1 MADEIVKYSDKDNT
15 VTGIKVGDIFTV
27 TIIIQKN
34 GENYTIESQTVEVVR
49 RGSQNPILNIDLYPP
64 PVTTTDNNVGITHEE
79 VASNHLGGSSAN
91 VYSNEVYQLPKMKR
105 KIKQVYN
112 KTLSRKKHPSIVR
125 G

>member
-49 RGSQNPILNIDLYPP
+49 RGSQNPILKIALSPP
-64 PVTTTDNNVGITHEE
+64 PVDSVGITIDQ